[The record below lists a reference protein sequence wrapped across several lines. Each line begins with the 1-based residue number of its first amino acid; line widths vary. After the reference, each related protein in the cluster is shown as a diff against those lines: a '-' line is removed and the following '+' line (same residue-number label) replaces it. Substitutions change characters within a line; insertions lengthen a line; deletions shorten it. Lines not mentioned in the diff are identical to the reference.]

1 MEIVGLPDICCALL
15 GARDRTCLGG
25 RSRTENAGAVEEG
38 ADIFTKTAV
47 HYDQDGEAEDHA
59 LALIATGGAMPEV
72 LYNVVCLP
80 GLGWRF
86 VLLCAFARMWRSVV
100 WVVKLRVLEVTKPCV
115 CSVFFFFNSSCRP
128 S

>member
-1 MEIVGLPDICCALL
+1 MLEQL
-15 GARDRTCLGG
+15 RK
-25 RSRTENAGAVEEG
+25 G

-72 LYNVVCLP
+72 LYNVVCLL

-86 VLLCAFARMWRSVV
+86 VLCWLLNEALC
-100 WVVKLRVLEVTKPCV
+100 VLCF
-115 CSVFFFFNSSCRP
+115 VFPSSCRP

>member
-1 MEIVGLPDICCALL
+1 MLEQL
-15 GARDRTCLGG
+15 RK
-25 RSRTENAGAVEEG
+25 G

-72 LYNVVCLP
+72 LYNVVCLL

-86 VLLCAFARMWRSVV
+86 VLLCAFACMWRSVV
-100 WVVKLRVLEVTKPCV
+100 LVVKRSLVLVATRSV
-115 CSVFFFFNSSCRP
+115 CFFF
-128 S
+128 